1 MKFSSMKWSKL
12 LVMMLLVVILVS
24 QSSALNS
31 WSGVYAEQAVEG
43 EQAAAE
49 NEAAGTEGASG
60 TEANAAE
67 QPEAGDD
74 STASGTGTDNSETAA
89 TGEATADADA
99 AGEAAA
105 AGTEASAT
113 GEATA
118 GTGAGNAAGAGAEG
132 TEVTLSQVTAN
143 KQVLR
148 NEQFT
153 LYIDEK
159 SGNVR
164 VVSNKTGTEWLGAP
178 QVPSTLPPNNKKFVD
193 SPLHLRFT
201 EGSDVTTTYSLKDS
215 STTTSYKVEGDKVIL
230 DINFSAEGIALQMIY
245 TLTER
250 GLQLDIPFESIVES
264 GTARLTSL
272 EPLPFF
278 NGALETDTGAMLIPD
293 GSGAL
298 LHFSTNHE
306 QYLKGYSEFIYGN
319 DSTFNIQTHDM
330 LAPGIKRG
338 NTVRESIALP
348 VFGIYRNGTGSMTI
362 VEDGQY
368 EARINSTPAGIR
380 AIPLYRNAVEFMYR
394 KNDTIFIGNS
404 GQIPYF
410 QGQMIQGNRSAEYV
424 LLEGEDANY
433 VGMAKEYRDYLLT
446 EQAITP
452 VAEQTPNLS
461 LKIFGGILREEII
474 GDTFIKMTT
483 FKQAQELIGKLK
495 ASGVDNIVATYDGW
509 TKNGIYGAQP
519 QHKVARQLGGKSGLE
534 SLVQYTNEQNVPLY
548 LKANYVKPFE
558 QTGKYSE
565 RKDAVRGMDRELLV
579 ATLYWPSDRW
589 ARNSFTFHYLKP
601 EQALNK
607 YVKKQVDD
615 FVDFG
620 VDGVQLQYMGE
631 YIYSDEDKSS
641 ITNRSVA
648 ANAWIE
654 SMKLMKEQVGSVAV
668 EYGNAY
674 ALGLVDRIE
683 EAPLYHSNYT
693 YTDEAVPFYQLVV
706 HGLVPYYAGS
716 INLRE
721 DATNE
726 WLKAIEYGA
735 LPSAELTGELSS
747 KLHRTA
753 ATRLFSSYG
762 DDWVTQIA
770 AEVKELQPL
779 YEAIAGQQMTNHE
792 QVAAGVFRTTYANG
806 TTVIVNYN
814 YKDVAVDGSTVK
826 SLNYTW
832 SKG

>member
-1 MKFSSMKWSKL
+1 MKVSNMKWKRL
-12 LVMMLLVVILVS
+12 LTVMLLVVVLLS
-24 QSSALNS
+24 QSSALHS
-31 WSGVYAEQAVEG
+31 LSGIYAERAD
-43 EQAAAE
+43 EQGAE
-49 NEAAGTEGASG
+49 A
-60 TEANAAE
+60 
-67 QPEAGDD
+67 
-74 STASGTGTDNSETAA
+74 
-89 TGEATADADA
+89 
-99 AGEAAA
+99 EAAA
-105 AGTEASAT
+105 AEQQASGAEGAEASAADT
-113 GEATA
+113 EAEAA
-118 GTGAGNAAGAGAEG
+118 GGAAAGAGAVAGAAGAEG
-132 TEVTLSQVTAN
+132 EVTLSDITAT

-153 LYIDEK
+153 LYLDEK
-159 SGNVR
+159 TGNVR

-201 EGSDVTTTYSLKDS
+201 EGSDITTTYSLKDS
-215 STTTSYKVEGDKVIL
+215 TTATSYKVDGDRVVL
-230 DINFSAEGIALQMIY
+230 DINFGAEGIALQMIY

-298 LHFSTNHE
+298 LHFRTNHE
-306 QYLKGYSEFIYGN
+306 QYLKGYSEYIYGN
-319 DSTFNIQTHDM
+319 DTTFLTQTHDM
-330 LAPGIKRG
+330 LDNGVKRA

-348 VFGIYRNGTGSMTI
+348 VFGMYRNGIGSLAI
-362 VEDGQY
+362 VKDGQY
-368 EARINSTPAGIR
+368 EAKINATPAGIR
-380 AIPLYRNAVEFMYR
+380 AIPVYRSAVEFMYR

-410 QGQMIQGNRSAEYV
+410 QGQMIPGNRSAEYV
-424 LLEGEDANY
+424 LLEQKDANY
-433 VGMAKEYRDYLLT
+433 VGMAKAYRDYLIK
-446 EQAITP
+446 EQGVVP
-452 VAEQTPNLS
+452 VADQTPNLS
-461 LKIFGGILREEII
+461 LKLFGGILREEII

-483 FKQAQELIGKLK
+483 FKQAQDIISRLK
-495 ASGVDNIVATYDGW
+495 ASGVSNIVATYDGW
-509 TKNGIYGAQP
+509 TKNGVYGAQP
-519 QHKVARQLGGKSGLE
+519 QHKAARQLGGQKGLE
-534 SLVQYTNEQNVPLY
+534 SLISFANEQNVPLY

-558 QTGKYSE
+558 QTGKYNE

-589 ARNSFTFHYLKP
+589 SRNSFSFHYLKP

-615 FVDFG
+615 FADFG
-620 VDGVQLQYMGE
+620 VDGVQLQYMGKL
-631 YIYSDEDKSS
+631 IYSDEDKAS
-641 ITNRSVA
+641 ITDRSVA
-648 ANAWIE
+648 AGAWIE
-654 SMKLMKEQVGSVAV
+654 SMQLMKDQVGSVAV

-674 ALGLVDRIE
+674 ALGIVDRIE
-683 EAPLYHSNYT
+683 DAPLYHSNYT
-693 YTDEAVPFYQLVV
+693 YTDEAVPFYQLVL
-706 HGLVPYYAGS
+706 HGLVPYYAGP

-721 DATNE
+721 DATVE

-753 ATRLFSSYG
+753 ATRLFSSYA
-762 DDWVTQIA
+762 DDWIEPIA
-770 AEVKELQPL
+770 AEFQELQPM
-779 YEAIAGQQMTNHE
+779 YEAIAGQQMMNHE
-792 QVAAGVFRTTYANG
+792 QLAAGVFRTTYSNG

-814 YKDVAVDGSTVK
+814 NEDVTVDGITIK

-832 SKG
+832 NKG